1 MDLSAPAVA
10 EVELSEAAEVV
21 EKKAQILADHIRKSK
36 HFIAFTGAGVSTSAG
51 IPDFRGS
58 EGQWTLRA
66 QGRQRSAKDKADKIS
81 ELHGN
86 SNRESCRS
94 CGKEYIRDFRAA
106 APPDQTSLLGHR
118 TGRKCAICSGVLLDS
133 IINFGENLPI
143 VALQRAFEE
152 AQKADLCLVL
162 GSSLTVSP
170 ANEVPEV
177 AVTGKRNGERKVK
190 GKSGKG
196 RGKLAIC
203 NLQSTELDGI
213 ADRAI
218 RVRAKT
224 DDFMVKVME
233 KLGIDIPEFV
243 LRRRMVVELKRG
255 ESRQEL
261 KIRGVDIDDT
271 PASFLQSV
279 RLEHNRRVLRTEPFV
294 ITFRGEMEK
303 AELKLELEFMG
314 HYGEPSLILDVA
326 GDFVRNESGQRVYL
340 LEYNPR
346 IGEWNVESKSGLV
359 IGNGRVERKEGP
371 EVIIIEDDRV
381 MEL

>member
-10 EVELSEAAEVV
+10 EVEVSEAAEVV

-94 CGKEYIRDFRAA
+94 CGKEYIRDFRAG
-106 APPDQTSLLGHR
+106 APADQTSLLGHR

-170 ANEVPEV
+170 PMRYLKLLLREREM
-177 AVTGKRNGERKVK
+177 GK
-190 GKSGKG
+190 
-196 RGKLAIC
+196 
-203 NLQSTELDGI
+203 STELDGI

-243 LRRRMVVELKRG
+243 LRRRVVVELKRG

-326 GDFVRNESGQRVYL
+326 GDFVGNESGQRVYL

-346 IGEWNVESKSGLV
+346 IGEWNVENKSGLV
-359 IGNGRVERKEGP
+359 ISNGRVERKEGL

-381 MEL
+381 VEL

>member
-1 MDLSAPAVA
+1 
-10 EVELSEAAEVV
+10 
-21 EKKAQILADHIRKSK
+21 
-36 HFIAFTGAGVSTSAG
+36 
-51 IPDFRGS
+51 
-58 EGQWTLRA
+58 
-66 QGRQRSAKDKADKIS
+66 
-81 ELHGN
+81 
-86 SNRESCRS
+86 
-94 CGKEYIRDFRAA
+94 
-106 APPDQTSLLGHR
+106 
-118 TGRKCAICSGVLLDS
+118 LLDS

-177 AVTGKRNGERKVK
+177 AVTGKRNVEGKVK

-224 DDFMVKVME
+224 DDFIVKVME

-243 LRRRMVVELKRG
+243 LRRRMVVELKCG

-326 GDFVRNESGQRVYL
+326 GDFVGNESGQRVYL

-346 IGEWNVESKSGLV
+346 IGEWKVESKSGLV
-359 IGNGRVERKEGP
+359 ISNGRVERKEGL
-371 EVIIIEDDRV
+371 EAIIIEDDRV
-381 MEL
+381 VEL